1 MSLANIDTGKQI
13 RLSRR
18 QDLDDSSRATPI
30 FAMPSRAPAAPA
42 GNFLDEAHPLH
53 LIDRVVRSVFHET
66 AGTGFRL
73 GEARD
78 AGQSDRER
86 MIRSLLLQ
94 ILYSIPCD
102 WHLLEQMRYDIR
114 FRWFV
119 GLDSRDQVWSQDVH
133 ASARGAILRSGAER
147 QLFSEL
153 LRGLRPITRIVPHYF
168 SFDENLVDRW
178 HANLHATAP
187 IAAPPSL
194 SIDELLKAAG
204 VSGDPRQIDSRLIR
218 ALEWIL
224 TRACMHDLNS
234 NSLAAAVGMSRRSLY
249 YLFDAYQ
256 LTPTMAIR
264 NIRLEHCKRLMED
277 ARHSQR
283 TITAIALDYGFSS
296 LCSFSR
302 SFKQRYGIVPRDCRS
317 AGSGSID
324 RVDA

>member
-1 MSLANIDTGKQI
+1 MSLANISAAKQI

-18 QDLDDSSRATPI
+18 HDGDDASHASRGYVIP
-30 FAMPSRAPAAPA
+30 PGAPD
-42 GNFLDEAHPLH
+42 GHFLDEAHPLH
-53 LIDRVVRSVFHET
+53 LIDRVVRSVLQDT
-66 AGTGFRL
+66 AGNGLRIDEPV
-73 GEARD
+73 G

-102 WHLLEQMRYDIR
+102 GHLLEQMRYDSR

-119 GLDSRDQVWSQDVH
+119 GLDSSDHVWSQDVH
-133 ASARGAILRSGAER
+133 ASARGAILRSGSER

-178 HANLHATAP
+178 HANLHTAVP
-187 IAAPPSL
+187 AVETSNL
-194 SIDELLKAAG
+194 SAHELLKAAG
-204 VSGDPRQIDSRLIR
+204 LSDSKHQIDPRLIR

-224 TRACMHDLNS
+224 TRICMPDLNS
-234 NSLAAAVGMSRRSLY
+234 DSLAAGVGMSRRSLY

-256 LTPTMAIR
+256 LTPTIAIR
-264 NIRLEHCKRLMED
+264 NIRLEHCKRLLED

-283 TITAIALDYGFSS
+283 TITAIALDYGFAS

-302 SFKQRYGIVPRDCRS
+302 SFKQRYGSVPRSCRSVRCTS
-317 AGSGSID
+317 AGSIN
-324 RVDA
+324 A

>member
-1 MSLANIDTGKQI
+1 MSLANISAGKQI

-18 QDLDDSSRATPI
+18 HEVKDASRASRS
-30 FAMPSRAPAAPA
+30 FAMPHGPSTSQD
-42 GNFLDEAHPLH
+42 GLFLDEAHPLH
-53 LIDRVVRSVFHET
+53 LIDRVVRSVLQDT
-66 AGTGFRL
+66 AGNGYGI
-73 GEARD
+73 GEAAG

-102 WHLLEQMRYDIR
+102 GHLLEQMRYDTR

-119 GLDSRDQVWSQDVH
+119 GLDSSDHVWSQDVH

-147 QLFSEL
+147 QLFGEL

-178 HANLHATAP
+178 HANLHT
-187 IAAPPSL
+187 AAPAVEASNL
-194 SIDELLKAAG
+194 SAHELLKAAG
-204 VSGDPRQIDSRLIR
+204 LAGGKRQIDPRLIR

-224 TRACMHDLNS
+224 TRVCMPDLNS
-234 NSLAAAVGMSRRSLY
+234 DSLAAGVGMSRRSLY

-256 LTPTMAIR
+256 LTPTMATR
-264 NIRLEHCKRLMED
+264 NIRLEHCKRLLED

-302 SFKQRYGIVPRDCRS
+302 SFKQRYGSVPSNCRPVGYS
-317 AGSGSID
+317 AAGSID
-324 RVDA
+324 A